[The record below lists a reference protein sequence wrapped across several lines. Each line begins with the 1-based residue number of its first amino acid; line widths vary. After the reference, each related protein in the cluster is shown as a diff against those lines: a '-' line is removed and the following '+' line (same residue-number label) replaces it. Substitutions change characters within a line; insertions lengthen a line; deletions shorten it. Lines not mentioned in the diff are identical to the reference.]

1 MPADAVA
8 HESLDLGDWYAS
20 DAAGFGFAILQN
32 RMRNIVPVTHA
43 AFVRMR
49 RAHPVATVVEEAAGE
64 RSGRTPEPE
73 LPGNDIGGAPGLHG
87 FEQIAGEDRLMLA
100 AMHLASIDDLADV
113 EPVLEQMGKRS
124 HAEADAAASAASR
137 RPLTLVLM
145 P

>member
-8 HESLDLGDWYAS
+8 HESLDLGGWYAS
-20 DAAGFGFAILQN
+20 DAAGFGFAILQK

-49 RAHPVATVVEEAAGE
+49 WAHPVAAVVEEAAGE
-64 RSGRTPEPE
+64 RSGRAPEPE

-100 AMHLASIDDLADV
+100 AMHLVPIDDLVDV

-124 HAEADAAASAASR
+124 DAKTSGRSAFKKQGQC
-137 RPLTLVLM
+137 
-145 P
+145 